1 MRVLQVESDLN
12 AAGAVERL
20 IKAAGSSCDT
30 APSGR
35 LGLELAMFESY
46 DLVLVAFALSDM
58 TGADLLSKLD
68 AAGVGAP
75 VLVRM
80 RQRVVA
86 EAYADIVQR
95 FVAGGLPKSAPSSEA
110 PGSADVYNRESVRH
124 KILKAGQILYRNS
137 TCVMDCTI
145 LNISATGAC
154 IQPADA
160 FVEFGTFTLKI
171 AHGPS
176 RRCEVRWRSGGK
188 LGVRFIQ

>member
-1 MRVLQVESDLN
+1 MRVLQVESDLD

-20 IKAAGSSCDT
+20 IKAAGSACDT
-30 APSGR
+30 APTGR
-35 LGLELAMFESY
+35 LGLELAMFEHY
-46 DLVLVAFALSDM
+46 DLVLLAFALPDM
-58 TGADLLSKLD
+58 SGADVIARLD
-68 AAGVGAP
+68 ADGIGAP

-80 RQRVVA
+80 RQRAVA

-95 FVAGGLPKSAPSSEA
+95 FVGGRPAGAAPKPAEGKTA
-110 PGSADVYNRESVRH
+110 QDRASVRH
-124 KILKAGQILYRNS
+124 KILKAGQIVYRNAS
-137 TCVMDCTI
+137 CVMDCTI

-160 FVEFGTFTLKI
+160 FDEPGNFVLKI

>member
-1 MRVLQVESDLN
+1 MRVLQVESDLD

-20 IKAAGSSCDT
+20 IRAAGSSCDT

-58 TGADLLSKLD
+58 TGADLLAKLD

-86 EAYADIVQR
+86 EVYADIVQR
-95 FVAGGLPKSAPSSEA
+95 FVAGGLPKSAPSEA
-110 PGSADVYNRESVRH
+110 PETASAFNRESVRH
-124 KILKAGQILYRNS
+124 KILKAGQIVYRNS

-160 FVEFGTFTLKI
+160 FAEFGTFTLKI

>member
-1 MRVLQVESDLN
+1 MRVLQIERDLD

-20 IKAAGSSCDT
+20 VKAAGSACDT

-35 LGLELAMFESY
+35 LGLELALFESY
-46 DLVLVAFALSDM
+46 DLILVAFALPDM
-58 TGADLLSKLD
+58 TGADVLARLD
-68 AAGVGAP
+68 AAGIGAP

-80 RQRVVA
+80 RQRAVA
-86 EAYADIVQR
+86 EVYADIVQR
-95 FVAGGLPKSAPSSEA
+95 FVASGLPVRQAATAAEENQA
-110 PGSADVYNRESVRH
+110 YNRESVRH

-137 TCVMDCTI
+137 SCVMDCTI

-154 IQPADA
+154 IQPAEPFA
-160 FVEFGTFTLKI
+160 EPGLFILKI
-171 AHGPS
+171 AHGPT

>member
-1 MRVLQVESDLN
+1 MRILQVESDLDT
-12 AAGAVERL
+12 ASAVERL
-20 IKAAGSSCDT
+20 VKAAGSTCDT

-35 LGLELAMFESY
+35 LGLELAMFERY
-46 DLVLVAFALSDM
+46 DLILIAFALPDM
-58 TGADLLSKLD
+58 TGADVIARLD
-68 AAGVGAP
+68 AEGIGTP

-80 RQRVVA
+80 RQRAVG
-86 EAYADIVQR
+86 EAYADLVQR
-95 FVAGGLPKSAPSSEA
+95 FVAQPVLQAPKPLDEDAA
-110 PGSADVYNRESVRH
+110 AKNRASVRH
-124 KILKAGQILYRNS
+124 KILKAGQIVYRNA

-154 IQPADA
+154 IQPADVFDEPA
-160 FVEFGTFTLKI
+160 NFILKI

>member
-1 MRVLQVESDLN
+1 MHVLQVESDLN

-30 APSGR
+30 APTGR
-35 LGLELAMFESY
+35 LALELAMFEQY
-46 DLVLVAFALSDM
+46 DLILLAFALPDM
-58 TGADLLSKLD
+58 SGADMLARLD
-68 AAGVGAP
+68 AAGIGAP

-80 RQRVVA
+80 RQRAMA
-86 EAYADIVQR
+86 ETYADIVQR
-95 FVAGGLPKSAPSSEA
+95 FVGGDQPPREVAKAPEEKA
-110 PGSADVYNRESVRH
+110 TRNRDSVRH
-124 KILKAGQILYRNS
+124 KVLKKGQIVYRNS
-137 TCVMDCTI
+137 CCVMDCTI

-160 FVEFGTFTLKI
+160 FDESGTFILKI
-171 AHGPS
+171 AHGPT

>member
-1 MRVLQVESDLN
+1 MRVLQLENDLN

-46 DLVLVAFALSDM
+46 DLILVAYALPDM
-58 TGADLLSKLD
+58 SGAEALTRLD

-95 FVAGGLPKSAPSSEA
+95 LVASGLPARERPKANAPA
-110 PGSADVYNRESVRH
+110 PAFDRESVRH
-124 KILKAGQILYRNS
+124 KILKAGQIIYRNS

-154 IQPADA
+154 VQPADT
-160 FVEFGTFTLKI
+160 FEGYGTFTLKI

>member
-1 MRVLQVESDLN
+1 MRVLQVENDLD

-20 IKAAGSSCDT
+20 IKAAGSACDT

-35 LGLELAMFESY
+35 LGLELAMFETY
-46 DLVLVAFALSDM
+46 DLILVAFVLPDM
-58 TGADLLSKLD
+58 TGADVIARLD
-68 AAGVGAP
+68 AAGIGAP

-80 RQRVVA
+80 RQRALA
-86 EAYADIVQR
+86 EAYADIIQR
-95 FVAGGLPKSAPSSEA
+95 FVAGGLPEREVPKAPEQTSA
-110 PGSADVYNRESVRH
+110 YNRESVRH
-124 KILKAGQILYRNS
+124 KILKAGQIVYRNS
-137 TCVMDCTI
+137 CCIMDCTI

-160 FVEFGTFTLKI
+160 FEERGNFILKI

>member
-1 MRVLQVESDLN
+1 MRVLQVESDLD

-46 DLVLVAFALSDM
+46 DLILVAFALSDM

-86 EAYADIVQR
+86 EVYADIVQR
-95 FVAGGLPKSAPSSEA
+95 FVAGGLPKSAPAQA
-110 PGSADVYNRESVRH
+110 PDTAAVYNRESVRH

-160 FVEFGTFTLKI
+160 FEEFGTFTLKI